1 MTVTLL
7 FPFSIS
13 VLVLFNLIHIYP
25 QSRFPIVEPDPGHTK
40 LRLARE
46 GLDVIEK
53 ITTPI
58 AVVAVSF
65 SFMIPIVAFSHT
77 FDKLHQCL
85 FTNLKS

>member
-1 MTVTLL
+1 M
-7 FPFSIS
+7 
-13 VLVLFNLIHIYP
+13 
-25 QSRFPIVEPDPGHTK
+25 EPDPGHTK

-65 SFMIPIVAFSHT
+65 SFCSFQSY
-77 FDKLHQCL
+77 F
-85 FTNLKS
+85 